1 MAEQVR
7 IGYKRLF
14 EVRLLHHYWLDEG
27 ATVFDLIPDQAK
39 KDGRLLTYDIRPI
52 LSIVPTTAT
61 EKKLMRLGCVYK
73 TTAMGCVVAASDQVL
88 IPSDAIFEFVLKV
101 QNAAFSNYTALS
113 LPQQKIYELYHQP
126 EDKTYRYKENVPVY
140 SNLTGASRGANPN
153 KALFL
158 SREIPAPAATD
169 KVESLVLS
177 GGALQQLT
185 GDQPGATVQVLS
197 PIANNLPV
205 FSNQADIPTAVPPP
219 GLAGVPLRSLLLTD
233 DIPDE
238 IFALVRLT
246 AVRADDGDYSFIDG
260 AGQPKNPYPVYQ
272 IRFKNRSTRWKYF
285 SKSTKAPTSTEANPL
300 PLTFFGNAG
309 TKQKPSEGVVKATL
323 NAGKITELFSEIYE

>member
-27 ATVFDLIPDQAK
+27 STVFDLIPDQAK
-39 KDGRLLTYDIRPI
+39 KDGRLLTYDVRPI
-52 LSIVPTTAT
+52 LSITPTTAT
-61 EKKLMRLGCVYK
+61 EKKLKGLGCVYK
-73 TTAMGCVVAASDQVL
+73 TTALGCVVAASDQVL
-88 IPSDAIFEFVLKV
+88 IPPDTIFEFVLKV
-101 QNAAFSNYTALS
+101 QNATFSNYTALS

-126 EDKTYRYKENVPVY
+126 EDKTYRYKENVAVY

-153 KALFL
+153 KALYL
-158 SREIPAPAATD
+158 SREIPPPTATD

-177 GGALQQLT
+177 GGGLQQLT
-185 GDQPGATVQVLS
+185 GDQPGATVQVLN
-197 PIANNLPV
+197 PVANNLPV
-205 FSNQADIPTAVPPP
+205 FSNQADIPTVVPPL
-219 GLAGVPLRSLLLTD
+219 GLAGVPPRSLLLTD

-260 AGQPKNPYPVYQ
+260 TGQPKNPYPVYQ

-285 SKSTKAPTSTEANPL
+285 NKSTKAPTSTEANPL

-309 TKQKPSEGVVKATL
+309 TKQKPSEGFVKATL
-323 NAGKITELFSEIYE
+323 SAGKITELFSEIYE